1 MIKINSFN
9 TEITQ
14 FPNGERGYEFAVSD
28 VEHVR
33 LFFKY
38 EDDKDIFSLICAA
51 DTIYRW
57 NKQAKI
63 DLIMS
68 YIPYSRMDRVKK
80 VSSAFTLKSFAN
92 VVNNIVK
99 PQHIKCL
106 DAHSDVSLA
115 LFDCYVY
122 NFKPQIRFIN
132 EKYDRDTTLIVY
144 PDGNAAKKYKEYL
157 SEFKSISLLKDRN
170 FESGQ
175 IAAST
180 ITDSKDLEK
189 LDLSK
194 IKNVVI
200 VDDLCSKGGTFLR
213 ASENIRALLKNDSVN
228 IDLVVAHCEYNILNG
243 QLLSKDSPFNGKV
256 YTSDSIIGECFTEP
270 RIVIC
275 KDFNLSS

>member
-9 TEITQ
+9 TAITQ
-14 FPNGERGYEFAVSD
+14 FPNGERGYEFAISD
-28 VEHVR
+28 IEHIR

-63 DLIMS
+63 ELIMP

-80 VSSAFTLKSFAN
+80 SFSAFTLKSFAN
-92 VVNNIVK
+92 VVNSIVK
-99 PQHIKCL
+99 PQYIKCL

-122 NFKPQIRFIN
+122 NCKPQIKFIN
-132 EKYDRDTTLIVY
+132 GKYDRDTTLIVY

-157 SEFKSISLLKDRN
+157 NEFKSISLLKDRE

-175 IAAST
+175 ITAST
-180 ITDSKDLEK
+180 IADSKDLEK
-189 LDLSK
+189 FDLSK

-228 IDLVVAHCEYNILNG
+228 IDLVVAHCEYNVFNG
-243 QLLSKDSPFNGKV
+243 QLLSEGGPFNGKI
-256 YTSDSIIGECFTEP
+256 YTSNSIIGEDCKEP
-270 RIVIC
+270 RIVVHE
-275 KDFNLSS
+275 DFKFSY

>member
-14 FPNGERGYEFAVSD
+14 FPNGERGYEFTVSD

-51 DTIYRW
+51 ETIYRW

-63 DLIMS
+63 ELIMP

-80 VSSAFTLKSFAN
+80 ASSAFTLKSFAN

-115 LFDCYVY
+115 LFDCHVY

-243 QLLSKDSPFNGKV
+243 QLLSKDSPFNGKF

>member
-63 DLIMS
+63 DLIMP

-99 PQHIKCL
+99 PQYIKCL

>member
-9 TEITQ
+9 TEVIQ

-28 VEHVR
+28 VEYIR

-51 DTIYRW
+51 ETIYRW

-63 DLIMS
+63 ELIMP

-80 VSSAFTLKSFAN
+80 ASSAFTLKSFAN
-92 VVNNIVK
+92 VVNSIVK

-106 DAHSDVSLA
+106 DAHSDVSLS

-144 PDGNAAKKYKEYL
+144 PDGNAAKKYKEHL

-175 IAAST
+175 IAASVVADF
-180 ITDSKDLEK
+180 TDLIKADTTK
-189 LDLSK
+189 F
-194 IKNVVI
+194 KNVVI

-213 ASENIRALLKNDSVN
+213 ASENIRALLKNDSIN

-243 QLLSKDSPFNGKV
+243 QLLSEDSPFNGKV
-256 YTSDSIIGECFTEP
+256 YTSNSIIGECFTEP

>member
-28 VEHVR
+28 VENVR

-51 DTIYRW
+51 ETIYRW

-63 DLIMS
+63 ELIMP

-80 VSSAFTLKSFAN
+80 ASSAFTLKSFAN

>member
-51 DTIYRW
+51 DTIYCW

-63 DLIMS
+63 DLIMP

-144 PDGNAAKKYKEYL
+144 PDGNATKKYKEYL

-200 VDDLCSKGGTFLR
+200 VDDLCSKGETFLR

>member
-63 DLIMS
+63 ELIMP

-80 VSSAFTLKSFAN
+80 ASSAFTLKSFAN

>member
-14 FPNGERGYEFAVSD
+14 FPNGERGYEFTVSD

-51 DTIYRW
+51 ETIYRW

-63 DLIMS
+63 ELIMP

-80 VSSAFTLKSFAN
+80 ASSAFTLKSFAN

-106 DAHSDVSLA
+106 DAHSDVSLV

>member
-14 FPNGERGYEFAVSD
+14 FLNGERGYEFTVSD

-51 DTIYRW
+51 ETIYRW

-63 DLIMS
+63 ELIMP

-80 VSSAFTLKSFAN
+80 ASSAFTLKSFAN

-243 QLLSKDSPFNGKV
+243 QLLSEDSPFNGKV

>member
-9 TEITQ
+9 TKITQ

-63 DLIMS
+63 DLIMP

-213 ASENIRALLKNDSVN
+213 VSENIRALLKNDSIN

-243 QLLSKDSPFNGKV
+243 QLLSEDSPFNGKV

>member
-9 TEITQ
+9 TKITQ

-63 DLIMS
+63 DLIMP

-256 YTSDSIIGECFTEP
+256 YTSASIIGECFTEP

>member
-63 DLIMS
+63 DLIMP

>member
-9 TEITQ
+9 TAITQ

-63 DLIMS
+63 ELIMP

-80 VSSAFTLKSFAN
+80 SSSAFTLKSFAN
-92 VVNNIVK
+92 VVNSVVK

-106 DAHSDVSLA
+106 DAYSDVSLA

-144 PDGNAAKKYKEYL
+144 PDGNAAKKYKEHL
-157 SEFKSISLLKDRN
+157 NEFKYISLLKDRE

-175 IAAST
+175 ITAST

-189 LDLSK
+189 FDLSK

-213 ASENIRALLKNDSVN
+213 ASENIRALLKDDSVN

-243 QLLSKDSPFNGKV
+243 QLLSEDSPFNGKV

-275 KDFNLSS
+275 KDFNLFS

>member
-9 TEITQ
+9 TAITQ

-63 DLIMS
+63 ELIMP

-80 VSSAFTLKSFAN
+80 SFSAFTLKSFAN
-92 VVNNIVK
+92 VVNSIVK

-144 PDGNAAKKYKEYL
+144 PDGNAAKKYKEHL
-157 SEFKSISLLKDRN
+157 NEFKYIFLLKDRE

-175 IAAST
+175 ITAST

-189 LDLSK
+189 FDLSK

-213 ASENIRALLKNDSVN
+213 ASENIRVLLKDDSVN

-243 QLLSKDSPFNGKV
+243 QLLFEDSPFNGKV
-256 YTSDSIIGECFTEP
+256 YTSNSIIGECFTEP

>member
-9 TEITQ
+9 AEITQ
-14 FPNGERGYEFAVSD
+14 FPNGERGYEFTVSD

-51 DTIYRW
+51 ETIYRW

-63 DLIMS
+63 ELIMP

-80 VSSAFTLKSFAN
+80 ASSAFTLKSFAN

-275 KDFNLSS
+275 KDFNLSF

>member
-14 FPNGERGYEFAVSD
+14 FPNGERGYEFTVSD
-28 VEHVR
+28 IEHVR

-51 DTIYRW
+51 ETIYRW

-63 DLIMS
+63 ELIMP

-80 VSSAFTLKSFAN
+80 ASSAFTLKSFAN

-275 KDFNLSS
+275 NDFNLSS

>member
-38 EDDKDIFSLICAA
+38 EDDEDIFSLICAA

-63 DLIMS
+63 ELIMP

-80 VSSAFTLKSFAN
+80 ASSAFTLKSFAN

>member
-14 FPNGERGYEFAVSD
+14 FLNGERGYEFAVSD
-28 VEHVR
+28 IEHVR

-63 DLIMS
+63 DLIMP

-157 SEFKSISLLKDRN
+157 TGLSL
-170 FESGQ
+170 F
-175 IAAST
+175 
-180 ITDSKDLEK
+180 
-189 LDLSK
+189 
-194 IKNVVI
+194 
-200 VDDLCSKGGTFLR
+200 
-213 ASENIRALLKNDSVN
+213 
-228 IDLVVAHCEYNILNG
+228 HY
-243 QLLSKDSPFNGKV
+243 
-256 YTSDSIIGECFTEP
+256 
-270 RIVIC
+270 
-275 KDFNLSS
+275 

>member
-38 EDDKDIFSLICAA
+38 EDDEDIFSLICAA

-63 DLIMS
+63 ELIMP

-80 VSSAFTLKSFAN
+80 ASSAFTLKSFAN

-200 VDDLCSKGGTFLR
+200 VDDLCSKGGTFL
-213 ASENIRALLKNDSVN
+213 IML
-228 IDLVVAHCEYNILNG
+228 
-243 QLLSKDSPFNGKV
+243 
-256 YTSDSIIGECFTEP
+256 
-270 RIVIC
+270 
-275 KDFNLSS
+275 

>member
-14 FPNGERGYEFAVSD
+14 FPNGERGYEFTVSD

-51 DTIYRW
+51 ETIYRW

-63 DLIMS
+63 ELIMP

-80 VSSAFTLKSFAN
+80 ASSAFTLKSFVN

-132 EKYDRDTTLIVY
+132 ERYDRDTTLIVY
-144 PDGNAAKKYKEYL
+144 PDRNAAKKYKEYL

-175 IAAST
+175 IEASI

>member
-51 DTIYRW
+51 ETIYRW

-63 DLIMS
+63 ELIMP

-80 VSSAFTLKSFAN
+80 ASSAFTLKSFAN

-99 PQHIKCL
+99 PQYIKCL

-228 IDLVVAHCEYNILNG
+228 IDLVVAYCEYNILNG

>member
-9 TEITQ
+9 TEITE

-28 VEHVR
+28 VEHIR

-63 DLIMS
+63 ELIMP

-80 VSSAFTLKSFAN
+80 SSSAFTLKSFAN
-92 VVNNIVK
+92 LVNNIVK
-99 PQHIKCL
+99 PQYIKCL
-106 DAHSDVSLA
+106 DVHSDVSLA

-122 NFKPQIRFIN
+122 NYKPQIKFIN
-132 EKYDRDTTLIVY
+132 GKYDKDTTLIVY

-157 SEFKSISLLKDRN
+157 SGFRSISLLKDRD

-175 IAAST
+175 ITGSVIA
-180 ITDSKDLEK
+180 DSKDLAKIDIAK
-189 LDLSK
+189 L
-194 IKNVVI
+194 KNVVI
-200 VDDLCSKGGTFLR
+200 VDDLCSKGGTFLNAAR
-213 ASENIRALLKNDSVN
+213 DIRRILKSDDIN
-228 IDLVVAHCEYNILNG
+228 IDLVVAHCEYNIFNG
-243 QLLSKDSPFNGKV
+243 QLLSEDSPLNGNI
-256 YTSDSIIGECFTEP
+256 YTSNSILNDNCKDP
-270 RIVIC
+270 RIVIHE
-275 KDFNLSS
+275 DFKLI

>member
-63 DLIMS
+63 DLIMP

-80 VSSAFTLKSFAN
+80 VFSAFTLKSFAN